1 MEKHAS
7 KLEVVIGLS
16 AVIVAVE
23 DAQPKVF
30 VVKNN
35 SLPYGTFDQD
45 NHSTL
50 EKGLLQWVKEQ
61 TPINLKYVEQLYTF
75 SNRSTYFSES
85 KKVGLQRFLSIGYI
99 ALTNN
104 HEVKISESMF
114 FADWYRYFPWEDWR
128 KGKPHA
134 IDKEIIPLLRAWA
147 NKDETKEGKKAKN
160 IRIDICFGEGLYDWD
175 EEKAMQRY
183 ELLYEAELIPESW
196 IDHKRDPEKAKL
208 VAGEYMMYDHRR
220 ILATA
225 ITRLRGKLKYRPFV
239 YELMSEEFTL
249 LRLQKAMEAVLGK
262 NLHKQNFRR
271 FVESSGMIEL
281 VSNKFSTEAK
291 GRPAALF
298 RFKREVAMDH
308 FI

>member
-1 MEKHAS
+1 MENNNH
-7 KLEVVIGLS
+7 KLELVIGLS
-16 AVIVAVE
+16 AVIVAV
-23 DAQPKVF
+23 DGDQPKVF
-30 VVKNN
+30 VVKKNA
-35 SLPYGTFDQD
+35 LPFGTFDQD

-61 TPINLKYVEQLYTF
+61 TQITLKYVEQLYTF
-75 SNRSTYFSES
+75 SNRSIYFSNS
-85 KKVGLQRFLSIGYI
+85 KKANPQRYLSIGYI

-104 HEVKISESMF
+104 HEKKTSDTACFV
-114 FADWYRYFPWEDWR
+114 DWYKYFPWEDWR
-128 KGKPHA
+128 KGKPSM
-134 IDKEIIPLLRAWA
+134 IEKEILPLLKDWA
-147 NKDETKEGKKAKN
+147 SKDEDTDSKKSKTL
-160 IRIDICFGEGLYDWD
+160 RINICFGEGGYDWD

-183 ELLYEAELIPESW
+183 ELLYEAELVHEAW
-196 IDHKRDPEKAKL
+196 IDQKKDVNKSKMVE
-208 VAGEYMMYDHRR
+208 GDYMAYDHRR

-225 ITRLRGKLKYRPFV
+225 ISRLRGKLKYRPFV

-262 NLHKQNFRR
+262 KLHKQNFRR
-271 FVESSGMIEL
+271 FVESSGMIES
-281 VSNKFSTEAK
+281 VPNKFSNEAK